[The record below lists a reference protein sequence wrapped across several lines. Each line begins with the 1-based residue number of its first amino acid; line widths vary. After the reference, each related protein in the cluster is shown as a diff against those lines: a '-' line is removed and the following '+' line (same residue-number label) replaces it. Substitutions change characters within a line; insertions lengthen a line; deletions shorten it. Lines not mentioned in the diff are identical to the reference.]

1 MFGVSTVSGVT
12 AFAMSASNRIADRL
26 PLVVGS
32 EQEAR
37 VELSEPVTIA
47 RIPSLAAE
55 WGVRLEGVQSTYL
68 TPSAPITIGLVL
80 PDGIDLASVI
90 NTQRDGLMTWAAARA
105 SRMSELAAT
114 MSGPQR
120 RAMEANVSDLQAL
133 QTNLLLN
140 GFVVAVV
147 DVRGATAAVER
158 LATLPGV
165 RTVTRRSK

>member
-1 MFGVSTVSGVT
+1 
-12 AFAMSASNRIADRL
+12 
-26 PLVVGS
+26 
-32 EQEAR
+32 
-37 VELSEPVTIA
+37 
-47 RIPSLAAE
+47 
-55 WGVRLEGVQSTYL
+55 
-68 TPSAPITIGLVL
+68 
-80 PDGIDLASVI
+80 
-90 NTQRDGLMTWAAARA
+90 
-105 SRMSELAAT
+105 MSELAAT

-147 DVRGATAAVER
+147 AAVER